1 MGAQQCRAIIRTR
14 PPVAGDL
21 TQRLQLAM
29 RAVSMAEAAVVSTV
43 VGAEAEPTAEA
54 GAGNTLNP
62 RTFEGRAEVLALLF
76 LEYQRQAP

>member
-1 MGAQQCRAIIRTR
+1 
-14 PPVAGDL
+14 
-21 TQRLQLAM
+21 
-29 RAVSMAEAAVVSTV
+29 MAEAAVVSTV